1 MRVMSLMQCVVAWV
15 IFWSAAPA
23 FSQTPSAT
31 PPPARL
37 ELFQINGDFHI
48 GLNNLFVTMQ
58 RDAAGALSGL
68 DMRHKGEQ
76 TISDQPRPMKRCVET
91 LTLTLRGKI
100 AVNEAF
106 KIGPGGTN
114 RLQFT
119 QTCNGE
125 PLVTHD
131 LIGTAKVTELPAPDE
146 AGILGV
152 YVDAKSTTGK
162 VGKGT
167 IQAVVYDAKTK
178 RCPEPYTEFCYMRG
192 IEQQANDVKSA
203 ELLFGLTCDSESH
216 VSESRDSQSHVSQSI
231 PGCMLLSRI
240 WAARGQTD
248 KARDLRRKACAAQPE
263 MCWQMSTTNW
273 FMDAATVVDLTPI
286 LCKLHNTYSDSQK
299 YHLGPMCHLGENLD
313 FAKWSAFLSKGYK
326 AYESRLA
333 TIRAAN
339 RGKPVKLDIVAN
351 PAQWQKFS
359 RNLSSQKFPVRV
371 RFVISGVD
379 SNPMQADSN
388 ASYGQLIHSNF
399 VSRNPPDNTSRED
412 FTGLLCADL
421 PTLLKLSVKY
431 PSTGGFRSAP
441 VTGTIIGF
449 RRIGSDDTPVFVLD

>member
-1 MRVMSLMQCVVAWV
+1 
-15 IFWSAAPA
+15 
-23 FSQTPSAT
+23 
-31 PPPARL
+31 
-37 ELFQINGDFHI
+37 
-48 GLNNLFVTMQ
+48 
-58 RDAAGALSGL
+58 
-68 DMRHKGEQ
+68 MRHKGEQ

-91 LTLTLRGKI
+91 LTVTIRGKI

-106 KIGPGGTN
+106 KIGPDGTN

-203 ELLFGLTCDSESH
+203 ELLFGLTCDSQSRD
-216 VSESRDSQSHVSQSI
+216 SESRDSQSHVSQSI

-240 WAARGQTD
+240 WAERGQTD

-263 MCWQMSTTNW
+263 MCWQMSTTNM

-286 LCKLHNTYSDSQK
+286 LCKLHNTYRGWRPSVPRIEESQSNWTLWPILRSGKSSAATSAARSSRYASD
-299 YHLGPMCHLGENLD
+299 L
-313 FAKWSAFLSKGYK
+313 
-326 AYESRLA
+326 
-333 TIRAAN
+333 
-339 RGKPVKLDIVAN
+339 
-351 PAQWQKFS
+351 
-359 RNLSSQKFPVRV
+359 
-371 RFVISGVD
+371 
-379 SNPMQADSN
+379 
-388 ASYGQLIHSNF
+388 
-399 VSRNPPDNTSRED
+399 
-412 FTGLLCADL
+412 
-421 PTLLKLSVKY
+421 
-431 PSTGGFRSAP
+431 
-441 VTGTIIGF
+441 
-449 RRIGSDDTPVFVLD
+449 

>member
-1 MRVMSLMQCVVAWV
+1 MRVMSVIQCVVAWV

-37 ELFQINGDFHI
+37 EVFQINGDFHI
-48 GLNNLFVTMQ
+48 GLNNLFVTLQ
-58 RDAAGALSGL
+58 RDAAGALSGF
-68 DMRHKGEQ
+68 DMRHQMESYLVKG
-76 TISDQPRPMKRCVET
+76 PGPMKKCVET

-106 KIGPGGTN
+106 KIGPDGTN

-119 QTCNGE
+119 QTCKGE
-125 PLVTHD
+125 HLVTHD

-167 IQAVVYDAKTK
+167 IYAVVYDEKAK
-178 RCPEPYTEFCYMRG
+178 RCPQPYTEFCYMRG
-192 IEQQANDVKSA
+192 IGQQLSNDVKSA
-203 ELLFGLTCDSESH
+203 ELLFGLTCDSQ
-216 VSESRDSQSHVSQSI
+216 SRDSQSI

-263 MCWQMSTTNW
+263 ICWQMSTTNW
-273 FMDAATVVDLTPI
+273 FMDAATVADLTPI
-286 LCKLHNTYSDSQK
+286 LCKLHNTYIDYQK
-299 YHLGPMCHLGENLD
+299 YHLGPMCRLGDNID
-313 FAKWSAFLSKGYK
+313 VAKWSAYLSKGFK

-371 RFVISGVD
+371 RFVISGVY

-388 ASYGQLIHSNF
+388 ANYGQLIHSDF
-399 VSRNPPDNTSRED
+399 MSRIPPDNTSRED

-421 PTLLKLSVKY
+421 PTLIKLSIKY
-431 PSTGGFRSAP
+431 PTTGGFRSAP

>member
-1 MRVMSLMQCVVAWV
+1 MQYVVAWV
-15 IFWSAAPA
+15 IFWSIAPA

-31 PPPARL
+31 PPAPRL
-37 ELFQINGDFHI
+37 ERFQINGAFQI
-48 GLNNLFVTMQ
+48 GVNNLFVTLQ
-58 RDAAGALSGL
+58 RDAAGALNGL

-76 TISDQPRPMKRCVET
+76 TISDEPRPTKRCVET
-91 LTLTLRGKI
+91 LTLTLKGKI
-100 AVNEAF
+100 AANEAF
-106 KIGPGGTN
+106 KIGPDGTN

-192 IEQQANDVKSA
+192 MEHLAYNDVKSA
-203 ELLFGLTCDSESH
+203 ELLFGLTCDSQ
-216 VSESRDSQSHVSQSI
+216 SRDSQSRDSQSI

-248 KARDLRRKACAAQPE
+248 EARDLRRKACAAQPE
-263 MCWQMSTTNW
+263 MCWRMSTTNM
-273 FMDAATVVDLTPI
+273 FMDAATVADLTPI
-286 LCKLHNTYSDSQK
+286 LCKLHNTYSGYQK
-299 YHLGPMCHLGENLD
+299 YQLGPMCRLGDNINV
-313 FAKWSAFLSKGYK
+313 AKWSASLSERYK

-339 RGKPVKLDIVAN
+339 RGKPVKLDILAN
-351 PAQWQKFS
+351 PAQWKKFS
-359 RNLSSQKFPVRV
+359 RELSSQKFPVRV
-371 RFVISGVD
+371 RFAISGVD
-379 SNPMQADSN
+379 SNPMPADFD
-388 ASYGQLIHSNF
+388 ARYGQLIHSDF
-399 VSRNPPDNTSRED
+399 MLRIPPDNASREG
-412 FTGLLCADL
+412 FKGLLCADL
-421 PTLLKLSVKY
+421 PTLLKLSVQY
-431 PSTGGFRSAP
+431 PSTGGFQSAA

-449 RRIGSDDTPVFVLD
+449 RRVGSHDDPVFVLD